1 MKTKM
6 NVNEA
11 AEFLN
16 ISKEAIHNR
25 IRRGSMEVLVENGVK
40 MVVLDSKEA
49 SVKPRQTAV
58 KVDSN
63 NDKYNKLLEE
73 QNSKLQ
79 ERITLLENETR
90 SLRDQKELMLIAE
103 REKIEQ
109 IYIDKDEQ
117 LKNILATLSSQLQI
131 SAPTEEVETI
141 DTHVEEETAEEI
153 DDKSSLISLKKHL
166 KSLDLSDKKIKK
178 IQARFA
184 KKSLNDERVIHLGK
198 KYYLDTAKY
207 DYSDLIK

>member
-25 IRRGSMEVLVENGVK
+25 IRRGSIEVLVENGTK
-40 MVVLDSKEA
+40 MVILDSKEA
-49 SVKPRQTAV
+49 SAKPRQTAA
-58 KVDSN
+58 KANNN

-73 QNSKLQ
+73 QNRKLQ

-109 IYIDKDEQ
+109 IYKDKDEQ

-141 DTHVEEETAEEI
+141 DTHIEEGISEEI

-166 KSLDLSDKKIKK
+166 KTLDLSDKKIKK
-178 IQARFA
+178 IHARFL
-184 KKSLNDERVIHLGK
+184 KKSLNDERVISIGK
-198 KYYLDTAKY
+198 KYYLDTTKY
-207 DYSDLIK
+207 DYRDLIK

>member
-1 MKTKM
+1 M

-25 IRRGSMEVLVENGVK
+25 IRRGSIEVLVENGTK
-40 MVVLDSKEA
+40 MVILDSKEA
-49 SVKPRQTAV
+49 SAKPRQTAA
-58 KVDSN
+58 KANNN

-73 QNSKLQ
+73 QNRKLQ

-109 IYIDKDEQ
+109 IYKDKDEQ

-141 DTHVEEETAEEI
+141 DTHIEEGISEEI

-166 KSLDLSDKKIKK
+166 KTLDLSDKKIKK
-178 IQARFA
+178 IHARFL
-184 KKSLNDERVIHLGK
+184 KKSLNDERVISIGK
-198 KYYLDTAKY
+198 KYYLDTTKY
-207 DYSDLIK
+207 DYRDLIK

>member
-1 MKTKM
+1 MS
-6 NVNEA
+6 VNEA
-11 AEFLN
+11 AGFLN

-25 IRRGSMEVLVENGVK
+25 IRRGSIEVLVENGVK
-40 MVVLDSKEA
+40 MVVLDSKDTSA
-49 SVKPRQTAV
+49 KPRQSTV
-58 KVDSN
+58 KVNNN

-73 QNSKLQ
+73 QNAKLQ

-131 SAPTEEVETI
+131 SAPTEDVETI
-141 DTHVEEETAEEI
+141 DTHVEEEITEEI

-166 KSLDLSDKKIKK
+166 KNLDISDKKIKK
-178 IQARFA
+178 IQSRFL
-184 KKSLNDERVIHLGK
+184 KKSLKDERIISIGK
-198 KYYLDTAKY
+198 KYYLDTSKY

>member
-6 NVNEA
+6 SVNEA

-25 IRRGSMEVLVENGVK
+25 IRRGSIEVLVENGVK
-40 MVVLDSKEA
+40 MVILDSKAA
-49 SVKPRQTAV
+49 SAKPRQTTA
-58 KVDSN
+58 KVNNN

-109 IYIDKDEQ
+109 IYRDKDEQ
-117 LKNILATLSSQLQI
+117 LKNILATLSSQLQL
-131 SAPTEEVETI
+131 SAPAEEIETI
-141 DTHVEEETAEEI
+141 DTDIEEEIQEE
-153 DDKSSLISLKKHL
+153 SSLISLKKHL
-166 KSLDLSDKKIKK
+166 KTLDLSDKKIKK
-178 IQARFA
+178 IHARFD
-184 KKSLNDERVIHLGK
+184 KKSLKDERVISIGK
-198 KYYLDTAKY
+198 KYYLDTIKY

>member
-25 IRRGSMEVLVENGVK
+25 IRRGSIEVLVENGTK
-40 MVVLDSKEA
+40 MVILDSKEA
-49 SVKPRQTAV
+49 SAKPRQTAA
-58 KVDSN
+58 KANNN

-73 QNSKLQ
+73 QNRKLQ

-109 IYIDKDEQ
+109 IYKDKDEQ

-141 DTHVEEETAEEI
+141 DTHIEEEISEEI

-166 KSLDLSDKKIKK
+166 KTLDLSDKKIKK
-178 IQARFA
+178 IHARFL
-184 KKSLNDERVIHLGK
+184 KKSLNDERVISIGK
-198 KYYLDTAKY
+198 KYYLDTTKY
-207 DYSDLIK
+207 DYRDLIK

>member
-1 MKTKM
+1 M